1 MNKVFM
7 IAYQYPPMGG
17 PGVQR
22 TLKFSK
28 YLRDFSWEPVV
39 FTRNSSGF
47 LADESLLLELPEGKE
62 MIRTSAFDFESMKG
76 IM

>member
-28 YLRDFSWEPVV
+28 YLRDFSWEPIV
-39 FTRNSSGF
+39 FTRNNSGN
-47 LADESLLLELPEGKE
+47 LADETLLLEIPEGME
-62 MIRTSAFDFESMKG
+62 VIRTRAYDFES
-76 IM
+76 II